1 MAESKITS
9 KGQTTI
15 PIEIRRKLKLKPGD
29 RIEFHVQPD
38 GKVVLIPL
46 NVDILEFKGMLGRS
60 RRRVSIEQMDEAIR
74 KAAVERA
81 MRK

>member
-1 MAESKITS
+1 MAESKLTS

-29 RIEFHVQPD
+29 RIELHVQPD

-46 NVDILEFKGMLGRS
+46 NVDILEFKGMLGRP
-60 RRRVSIEQMDEAIR
+60 RRRLSIEQMDEAIR

>member
-1 MAESKITS
+1 MAESRITS

-15 PIEIRRKLKLKPGD
+15 PIEIRRHLKLKPGD
-29 RIEFHVQPD
+29 RIEFHVQAD
-38 GKVVLIPL
+38 GKVVLRPL
-46 NVDILEFKGMLGRS
+46 NVDILEYKGMLGRP
-60 RRRVSIEQMDEAIR
+60 RRRVSIDQMDEAIR